1 LYLQETDEEIKSDL
15 LESMQRARLR
25 RQQFNYSD
33 SERSADNLHEMI
45 QDMIGGNRPINNN
58 GLLTIRRY
66 EPGYFQNI
74 IQDFYND
81 NIRPKDSTKG
91 YEGLQKKYV
100 EGATLKT
107 LNKGGVVYANQ
118 GMLVPYQPKGTDT
131 VPAMLTP
138 GEFVVNREATKQ
150 NLGLLRAIN
159 RSGGGRVSYLA
170 NGTDPGMGFDFIK
183 PFRELSSVLP
193 NIVSG
198 FRDLLSNLQT
208 PNGVAG
214 GVNNNIGDLSGL
226 SEFTS
231 AFRSFTGE
239 LSALASQ
246 FPVQIN
252 LQLAPASVNVNITG
266 GEVFNTLQPALSE
279 MITMQVNTQLN
290 AWVAENFDGSVEN
303 P

>member
-1 LYLQETDEEIKSDL
+1 
-15 LESMQRARLR
+15 
-25 RQQFNYSD
+25 
-33 SERSADNLHEMI
+33 
-45 QDMIGGNRPINNN
+45 
-58 GLLTIRRY
+58 
-66 EPGYFQNI
+66 
-74 IQDFYND
+74 
-81 NIRPKDSTKG
+81 
-91 YEGLQKKYV
+91 
-100 EGATLKT
+100 
-107 LNKGGVVYANQ
+107 
-118 GMLVPYQPKGTDT
+118 
-131 VPAMLTP
+131 
-138 GEFVVNREATKQ
+138 
-150 NLGLLRAIN
+150 
-159 RSGGGRVSYLA
+159 
-170 NGTDPGMGFDFIK
+170 MGFDFIK

-246 FPVQIN
+246 FPSQIN

-279 MITMQVNTQLN
+279 MITMQVNT
-290 AWVAENFDGSVEN
+290 
-303 P
+303 